1 MLGEGDA
8 FMDKIRINLAN
19 RDELLEIPGIGRD
32 QADRIVKFRTEH
44 GPIRDA
50 RELERALGGDR
61 VPSAALE
68 HVAFDPAEGTAPEA
82 PGA

>member
-1 MLGEGDA
+1 VIDEGDA
-8 FMDKIRINLAN
+8 FMEKIRINLAN

-32 QADRIVKFRTEH
+32 QADRIVKFRAQH

-61 VPSAALE
+61 VPSGALE
-68 HVAFDPAEGTAPEA
+68 RVAFDPAEVTAPEA